1 MLKTFGLLALSLTV
15 TVGLAACG
23 GTDVSYDYPTYETK
37 EGKPS
42 YKPDP
47 GLFGSDGLVLFGG
60 DDKKG
65 LDNGSGGG
73 GIGVNAFLWRASLDT
88 LSFMPI
94 ASADPF
100 GGVILTDWYAPP
112 ETPEERFKVNL
123 FILSRDLRADGIRIT
138 VFRQVRRDGAW
149 VDADVAAKTTTDL
162 ENAVLARARQL
173 RIAQS
178 GSSAAS

>member
-1 MLKTFGLLALSLTV
+1 MLKTFGLLALLLTG
-15 TVGLAACG
+15 TAGLAACG

-60 DDKKG
+60 EDKG
-65 LDNGSGGG
+65 VQQDGGGG
-73 GIGVNAFLWRASLDT
+73 GIGVIAFLWRASLDT
-88 LSFMPI
+88 VSFMPI
-94 ASADPF
+94 TSADPF

-112 ETPEERFKVNL
+112 EPPNERFKVNL
-123 FILSRDLRADGIRIT
+123 FILSRDLRADGISIT

-149 VDADVAAKTTTDL
+149 VDADVAAKTATDL